1 MVPIAT
7 VGNILK
13 ASRCAIIE
21 LLKAHGAMSAEQL
34 ARALDVS
41 KVCVRRHLSLLES
54 DGLIRYEPE
63 RRKRGRPRYLYRLTE
78 KSACLFPRSYDEFA
92 KDVLAQVQK
101 SFGEKGVLRVLSG
114 RADEMIQQLKG
125 EFKGMNFEQ
134 RVRRLAEV
142 VSEKG
147 YLAEVRRLKDG
158 SYRLRQRN
166 CPTESV
172 AVSHPQV
179 CQEELRVYR
188 ESLGC
193 EVRRE
198 CRIADGAQMCEY
210 RILPPVKRALRVL
223 QI

>member
-1 MVPIAT
+1 MPVAT
-7 VGNILK
+7 VENILK

-21 LLKAHGAMSAEQL
+21 LLKINGAMGAEQL
-34 ARALDVS
+34 ARELDVS

-54 DGLIRYEPE
+54 DGLIRYEQE
-63 RRKRGRPRYLYRLTE
+63 RRERGRPRYLYRLTD
-78 KSACLFPRSYDEFA
+78 KAACLFPRSYDEFA

-101 SFGEKGVLRVLSG
+101 SFGEKGVLKVLSG
-114 RADEMIQQLKG
+114 RADEMIQQLSL
-125 EFKGMNFEQ
+125 EFKGLNFDE